1 MRIVKPSLHAACADR
16 IRAKISAGE
25 LAPGKRIPE
34 RELCDEFGV
43 SRTPLRE
50 ALKALAAEG
59 LVELSPNR
67 GAHVA
72 RLDRHDIEEVFEVM
86 ASLEAL
92 AGELACERITE
103 AELAEVRALH
113 YEMRAHYER
122 ANLPEYFRCNQRIH
136 EAIIAAARNTTLQ
149 RVHESL
155 AGRLQRAR
163 YVANLSGQRWAGA
176 IAEHERI
183 LEALLERDA
192 PRLSGLL
199 REHLRHKLEAVIKAR
214 FTTPEQPPGDGH
226 QAGEAGSG

>member
-1 MRIVKPSLHAACADR
+1 MRIVKPSLHTACADR
-16 IRAKISAGE
+16 IRDKISAGA
-25 LAPGKRIPE
+25 LAPGERIPE
-34 RELCDEFGV
+34 RELCEEFGV

-50 ALKALAAEG
+50 SLKALAAEG

-92 AGELACERITE
+92 AGELACARITE
-103 AELAEVRALH
+103 AELADVRALH

-122 ANLPEYFRCNQRIH
+122 GNLPEYFRCNQQIH

-149 RVHESL
+149 RLHESL

-163 YVANLSGQRWAGA
+163 YVANLSSQRWAGA

-183 LEALLERDA
+183 LEALVNRDA
-192 PRLSGLL
+192 GRVAELL
-199 REHLRHKLEAVIKAR
+199 REHLRHKLDAVIEAR
-214 FTTPEQPPGDGH
+214 FTTGGDPRAE
-226 QAGEAGSG
+226 AGEG